1 MVNLKDSSLRE
12 EMGLSRGEGRKESES
27 GDGKSLRRELR
38 GALRRARGEGDISDL
53 GIAHMMSTS
62 ERLRRRKNRVTHSV
76 G

>member
-53 GIAHMMSTS
+53 GSASMISS
-62 ERLRRRKNRVTHSV
+62 RKRVCAMEEND
-76 G
+76 